1 MNGQYLKQE
10 TSLSDICKFIYFEV
24 ELKPCHH
31 VVSYALRHA
40 TAPHCVLLSH
50 QCLVG
55 LTLGEIETESP

>member
-31 VVSYALRHA
+31 VVSYALRNA
-40 TAPHCVLLSH
+40 TAPHWSTVAS
-50 QCLVG
+50 VSG
-55 LTLGEIETESP
+55 GSNVEEN

>member
-31 VVSYALRHA
+31 VVSYALRNA
-40 TAPHCVLLSH
+40 TAPHWSTVAS
-50 QCLVG
+50 VSG
-55 LTLGEIETESP
+55 GSNVEGN

>member
-31 VVSYALRHA
+31 VVSYALRNA
-40 TAPHCVLLSH
+40 TAPHWSTVASVSGGSN
-50 QCLVG
+50 VG
-55 LTLGEIETESP
+55 GN